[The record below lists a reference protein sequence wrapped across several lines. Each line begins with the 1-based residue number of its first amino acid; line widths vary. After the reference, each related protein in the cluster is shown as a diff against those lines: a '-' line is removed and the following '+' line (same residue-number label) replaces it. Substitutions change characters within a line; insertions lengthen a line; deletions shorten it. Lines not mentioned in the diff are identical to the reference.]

1 MKQKTLKILST
12 SIMISIILCC
22 FTNNTISQKI
32 SNSGIDV
39 KDDELD
45 QSQEF
50 CNQSGI
56 LGNESGE
63 LKLQIAQSFKPE
75 KEILT
80 RVQILLGRSEV
91 LYSPCVVS
99 IKEELDSEILATA
112 LVYPSEIP
120 FADDPVNLSN
130 LSWITFN
137 FNDLT
142 VNTTKSYYIVIST
155 GAVENYYVYGY
166 SDENVYSNGS
176 LYTSSDLL
184 VWENTTYDLCFR
196 TYGADAAQP
205 DVVVTNIIGSFL
217 GGIKGIIVK
226 VNNTGGANATDVQVN
241 VSITGGI
248 FGLVNLEYNETFS
261 SINASEEKQ
270 INVSGAF
277 GLGFVTVNVTVQDD
291 AVSRTCF
298 IIGRR
303 ILVPPT
309 LF

>member
-1 MKQKTLKILST
+1 
-12 SIMISIILCC
+12 MISIILCC

-32 SNSGIDV
+32 SNSGIGITE
-39 KDDELD
+39 DEID
-45 QSQEF
+45 QAQEF

-63 LKLQIAQSFKPE
+63 LSILIAQSFKPE

-80 RVQILLGRSEV
+80 RVQILLGRSLEII
-91 LYSPCVVS
+91 SPCIVS
-99 IKEELDSEILATA
+99 IKEELDSEDLATA
-112 LVYPSEIP
+112 IVSPDEIP

-142 VNTTKSYYIVIST
+142 VNTTKTYFIVVYT
-155 GAVENYYVYGY
+155 LAMVNYYVYGY

-176 LYTSSDLL
+176 LYTATDFI

-205 DVVVTNIIGSFL
+205 DVVITNVIGSFL

-261 SINASEEKQ
+261 SINVSEEKQ
-270 INVSGAF
+270 INVTGAF

-291 AVSRTCF
+291 AISKTCF